1 MLVGN
6 PARIQSTIH
15 EPVAHQH
22 PDAPKQFGVRLCDEI
37 LEMVSKIQEYR
48 KNHNQPSTL
57 SAIVEDAIE
66 EMYDCLVESGDLKE
80 DE

>member
-6 PARIQSTIH
+6 PARIQPTIH
-15 EPVAHQH
+15 EPVANQH

-37 LEMVSKIQEYR
+37 LEMISKIQEYR
-48 KNHNQPSTL
+48 KTNNQPTTL

-80 DE
+80 QQ